1 LRIWRGLGRGD
12 AMRLLMPKQ
21 EWLLIYWQ
29 AMNRGAGPYPHH
41 AWWQIG
47 WINDYLMAEAELR
60 SNGQMKFPRG
70 FVAPKVGPHQSYGFA
85 AGTINGEQANLIVN
99 EDLVKVDN
107 PTIDY
112 ILAESEKK
120 DKLFVGLLNNR
131 AQATDFQVTVKG
143 KLMKKQLPAVGLEVM
158 TIEK

>member
-1 LRIWRGLGRGD
+1 
-12 AMRLLMPKQ
+12 
-21 EWLLIYWQ
+21 
-29 AMNRGAGPYPHH
+29 
-41 AWWQIG
+41 
-47 WINDYLMAEAELR
+47 MAEAELR